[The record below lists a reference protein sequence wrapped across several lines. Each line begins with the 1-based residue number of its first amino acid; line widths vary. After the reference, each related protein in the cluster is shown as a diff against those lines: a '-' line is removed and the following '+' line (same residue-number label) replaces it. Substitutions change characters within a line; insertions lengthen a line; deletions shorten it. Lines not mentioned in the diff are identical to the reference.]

1 MDEKQRKQ
9 QWNTKRKVGKAIPTA
24 TIDNATIFP
33 VIVISI
39 LFNML
44 KFEPCWLWIVALKT
58 FMRSTWLY
66 GKPIRDKMRNKQT
79 ISRWTSIDLCC
90 LLFNMNNSIDYVN
103 NRYSRREYIMVINP
117 IFTKPIECNCIFI
130 AWKYE
135 YTFDSI
141 KIKSSRKL
149 ERQ

>member
-1 MDEKQRKQ
+1 MFFSLPYVTRWLFIFITIHKIYLMLTSLSTSATGRSFSLKFSSILDNGSKIVSSSFSFNVDLLLDEKQRKQ

-58 FMRSTWLY
+58 FMRSTWRY
-66 GKPIRDKMRNKQT
+66 GKTIRDKMRNKIT
-79 ISRWTSIDLCC
+79 ISRWT
-90 LLFNMNNSIDYVN
+90 
-103 NRYSRREYIMVINP
+103 
-117 IFTKPIECNCIFI
+117 
-130 AWKYE
+130 
-135 YTFDSI
+135 
-141 KIKSSRKL
+141 
-149 ERQ
+149 